1 MATQHHNNYHTF
13 DHDQVCGSG
22 RLRGV
27 DMQKH
32 WQINN
37 IISYFGA
44 GASPQKEFVE
54 KYGFNFKKMSE
65 CNEEDLMAKV
75 DEEDVQ
81 IDGEGDEED
90 NEEMTKA
97 KEGKPIQAKETI
109 AL

>member
-1 MATQHHNNYHTF
+1 
-13 DHDQVCGSG
+13 
-22 RLRGV
+22 
-27 DMQKH
+27 
-32 WQINN
+32 
-37 IISYFGA
+37 
-44 GASPQKEFVE
+44 
-54 KYGFNFKKMSE
+54 MSE